1 MAKAP
6 RAVAQHDS
14 KSDRSRRRIL
24 DAAALSFRR
33 HGFASVTLKD
43 IAERAGLQAGSLYY
57 HFDSKEE
64 IVEAVLAAGVKNAFA
79 ATREAVEALGPR
91 ADPLARLRAAIAA
104 HLRVIL
110 TESDYSSANLR
121 IFGQLPDAIRRRH
134 LKLQRAYGGFWRV
147 LFQDAADAG
156 VIRADLDLSI
166 IRMLTLGALNWSVEW
181 YQEGRRSPGEIAAH
195 VSTMILDGLASRAT
209 TRRTRSK
216 GVSPMGATR
225 RRSRPTGLG
234 VL

>member
-1 MAKAP
+1 MAKAA
-6 RAVAQHDS
+6 RAVATHDS
-14 KSDRSRRRIL
+14 KSDRTRRRIL

-33 HGFASVTLKD
+33 RGFASVTLKH
-43 IAERAGLQAGSLYY
+43 IAERAGIQAGSLYY
-57 HFDSKEE
+57 HFDSREE

-79 ATREAVEALGPR
+79 ATREAVDALGSG

-134 LKLQRAYGGFWRV
+134 LKLQRAYGGFWRA
-147 LFQDAADAG
+147 LFQGAADAG
-156 VIRADLDLSI
+156 VIRADLDLAI

-181 YQEGRRSPGEIAAH
+181 YQEGRRSPSEIAAH
-195 VSTMILDGLASRAT
+195 ASTMILEGLASRAT
-209 TRRTRSK
+209 SRRGSSKDRMGSPRQRS
-216 GVSPMGATR
+216 GG
-225 RRSRPTGLG
+225 RPQ
-234 VL
+234 